1 MGEARLL
8 NLLNIAAW
16 LNHMLASVPF
26 LHAPRRLYPSSK
38 PPRSMSVHAKAKTRN
53 QQTSNGR
60 KRCKEHMK
68 RHKVDKHDK
77 HGKQR
82 SQKASKQAKRKTNKK
97 ANKRWCPQGTNEG
110 LDLMSIASLR
120 WSMDDT
126 LASKTHAW
134 TCKQACKDA
143 YKANRWHKQ
152 AW

>member
-26 LHAPRRLYPSSK
+26 LHAPRRLYASSK

-82 SQKASKQAKRKTNKK
+82 SQKASKQEKRQTSRK
-97 ANKRWCPQGTNEG
+97 ANKRWCPGGDKSRFGSDVHNFIVLKHGRHTSKQ
-110 LDLMSIASLR
+110 DSC
-120 WSMDDT
+120 MDM
-126 LASKTHAW
+126 
-134 TCKQACKDA
+134 
-143 YKANRWHKQ
+143 
-152 AW
+152 